1 MEGERWCCDHFDE
14 KNSIS
19 KTGMLTVIFCAI
31 LRTTTTPVRW
41 EASGEE
47 RFVISRVAG
56 VIEGFWWCEVKWVCL
71 NSLSKLKTQSNQ
83 IWWIGHQNRI
93 PCQVHK
99 IGNKKEHAWSV
110 MAWFHDDWMMVGN
123 SAVFE
128 TSWAVDWL
136 VDADRLSVIPRL
148 EWLLVGCPLDETT
161 RRIFFF
167 IVCLCF
173 SVCLLKVYYYRLT
186 RLEKMLFHRI
196 FLLAFMLLSLREIFM
211 TIVYF

>member
-1 MEGERWCCDHFDE
+1 MHRCGILNCWRNDHPWRMEGERWCCDHFDE

-71 NSLSKLKTQSNQ
+71 NSLSKLKTQPNQ

-123 SAVFE
+123 SAFFKKLLGPL
-128 TSWAVDWL
+128 TDWSMLTACLWYL
-136 VDADRLSVIPRL
+136 VWNGCSLAARWMRRPGGSFSSLFVSVSLSVFSRSTITGLHAWRK
-148 EWLLVGCPLDETT
+148 C
-161 RRIFFF
+161 FF
-167 IVCLCF
+167 
-173 SVCLLKVYYYRLT
+173 T
-186 RLEKMLFHRI
+186 
-196 FLLAFMLLSLREIFM
+196 
-211 TIVYF
+211 VYFY